1 MLASRKK
8 ERNIAR
14 ILLTSESVSMNRSQR
29 RDVLRVQGASV
40 N

>member
-14 ILLTSESVSMNRSQR
+14 ILLTSESVSMNGSQR